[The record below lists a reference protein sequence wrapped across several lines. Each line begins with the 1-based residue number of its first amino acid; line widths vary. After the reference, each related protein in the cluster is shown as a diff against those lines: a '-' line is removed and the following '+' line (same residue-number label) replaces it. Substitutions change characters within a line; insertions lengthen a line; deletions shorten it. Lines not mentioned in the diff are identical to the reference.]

1 MWKELRRILNRNAD
15 PCNKELAT
23 IKKNKSKLDN
33 SIAEIKTN
41 LGAMNSRLDNTKE
54 RISGLEDKIM
64 EITQSKQQT
73 AKQMEKKKATYE
85 IYGII

>member
-1 MWKELRRILNRNAD
+1 
-15 PCNKELAT
+15 
-23 IKKNKSKLDN
+23 
-33 SIAEIKTN
+33 
-41 LGAMNSRLDNTKE
+41 MNSRLDNTKE